1 MRREGSGL
9 LINCMIPGAIVVGA
23 AKLLNKPVMGVFN
36 KSNLTGSWANG
47 DSINHVAA
55 YYEKAAGASKEDRI
69 YSALKSMFND
79 IEGVDGDIDN
89 GGLKNSVKFLQ
100 MTKVMMTL

>member
-1 MRREGSGL
+1 M
-9 LINCMIPGAIVVGA
+9 
-23 AKLLNKPVMGVFN
+23 
-36 KSNLTGSWANG
+36 TGSWANG

-89 GGLKNSVKFLQ
+89 GGLKKFSEIFANDKGYDDAVRKNG
-100 MTKVMMTL
+100 TKIS